1 VEQPTAGRL
10 EGVEPP
16 AEVDGDS
23 TTEMEGDHV
32 AGLKEGWTRQ
42 YMGGAPPP
50 PSRPRQ
56 RPLLPLLL
64 DTSTISILL
73 LNRGAHKLIQGAALK

>member
-1 VEQPTAGRL
+1 VEQPTTGRL

-50 PSRPRQ
+50 PVG
-56 RPLLPLLL
+56 L
-64 DTSTISILL
+64 DRGLFFLSSSI
-73 LNRGAHKLIQGAALK
+73 RAR